1 MAFSLSLRRGSS
13 LFRYRRSSAAAVKS
27 LNGRSLHATSR
38 VLGPGSGELE
48 AASKRV
54 TQLSKDPG
62 NEAKLKLYAL
72 YKQATF
78 GSCNKDK
85 PGVFDLVGR
94 AKWDAWN
101 KLGSMDQVSQ

>member
-1 MAFSLSLRRGSS
+1 MHW
-13 LFRYRRSSAAAVKS
+13 YWC
-27 LNGRSLHATSR
+27 
-38 VLGPGSGELE
+38 
-48 AASKRV
+48 
-54 TQLSKDPG
+54 
-62 NEAKLKLYAL
+62 LYSFT
-72 YKQATF
+72 YCTQATF